1 MVILSTVALII
12 VALILVF
19 EIMMII
25 SAIKNRAISDKA
37 RILWVI
43 GMLLIHP
50 IVAIIY
56 YFTDHKKAH

>member
-1 MVILSTVALII
+1 MVILSIVALVI

>member
-1 MVILSTVALII
+1 MVILSIIALVI

-25 SAIKNRAISDKA
+25 SAIKNRAISDEA